1 MAALLLDYGA
11 DPNAAEQGWTA
22 LHQMTWT
29 RKPNTVLTFPVRE
42 SRDAVDSLGLA
53 RKLLAFGAD
62 PNLRLTREPHSVY
75 TGRYSLN
82 RIGSTPFLLA
92 SFRLDVPFMK
102 LLLES
107 GADPLIPN
115 VDRTTPL
122 MVASGV
128 GFFVEGEN
136 PFTPAEAVEAV
147 TLCLDA
153 GGDATGVDANGD
165 TALHG
170 AAFRGVNAVV
180 MLLVEAGA
188 RLDVRNRPVIDKA
201 APRGEN
207 APQRLLAEQAARDG
221 GWTPWRIAAGVTDIF
236 GLRQKPETA
245 ALLRRLMEERGLWTE
260 EMAREAEQAR

>member
-1 MAALLLDYGA
+1 
-11 DPNAAEQGWTA
+11 
-22 LHQMTWT
+22 MTWT
-29 RKPNTVLTFPVRE
+29 RRPNTVLTFPVSTPRE
-42 SRDAVDSLGLA
+42 DIDTLKLV
-53 RKLLAFGAD
+53 RKLVAHGAN
-62 PNLRLTREPHSVY
+62 PNLRLTKEPDSVY

-82 RIGSTPFLLA
+82 RIGATPFLLA
-92 SFRLDVPFMK
+92 SFRLDVPLMR

-107 GADPLIPN
+107 GADPLLPN
-115 VDRTTPL
+115 ADNTTPL
-122 MVASGV
+122 MAAAGV

-147 TLCLDA
+147 KLCLDA
-153 GGDATGVDANGD
+153 GANAADVDANGD

-170 AAFRGVNAVV
+170 AAFRGVNDVV
-180 MLLVEAGA
+180 TLLVGAGA
-188 RLDVRNRPVIDKA
+188 RLDAKNRPVIVKG

-245 ALLRRLMEERGLWTE
+245 ALLRRLMEERGLWSDD
-260 EMAREAEQAR
+260 MARELDKAR